1 MKIGIVGLGVVG
13 SANYAGFEMLKHE
26 VLGHDTKFDSS
37 IEDVVPADIVFVC
50 VPTPSFENGSCENNN
65 LQSKNL

>member
-26 VLGHDTKFDSS
+26 VLGHDIKFDSS
-37 IEDVVPADIVFVC
+37 IKDVVPADIVFVL
-50 VPTPSFENGSCENNN
+50 S
-65 LQSKNL
+65 LIHI